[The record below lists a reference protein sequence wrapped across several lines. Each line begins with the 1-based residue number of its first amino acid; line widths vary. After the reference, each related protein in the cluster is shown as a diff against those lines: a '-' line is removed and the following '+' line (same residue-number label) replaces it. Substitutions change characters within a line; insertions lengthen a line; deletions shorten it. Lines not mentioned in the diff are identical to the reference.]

1 MPRAFLLVLDSLG
14 IGGAPDA
21 ASFGDEGANT
31 LGHICDH
38 MTLRV
43 PHMAALGLGKAAEI
57 STGRNPL
64 AAEPLIGQYG
74 VAREVSRGKDTITG
88 HWEMAGVPLAFDW
101 GYFPHTVPAFP
112 PDLVAAIIARARLP
126 GLLAMCHASGTEVI
140 EDYGEEHIRSGK
152 PIAYTSADSVMQ
164 IAAHEEHFGLE
175 RLYEVC
181 RVARELTYAMNIG
194 RIIARPF
201 IGERRGEFTRTGHR
215 KDFSVTPPATTLLA
229 AASQAGREVVA
240 VGKIGDIYAHAG
252 TGREIKVAGN
262 TAFFETTLANMDGLA
277 DGGLLM
283 TNFVDFDTE
292 FGHRRDPIGY
302 GRALEAFDA
311 ELPRLF
317 ARLRAGDLLVLT
329 ADHGN
334 DPTWRGTDHTREQV
348 PVMSYMRGLQPGS
361 FGLRQSFADIGQTIA
376 RHLGLGP
383 LGAGTAWDPL
393 TPGASAPPAAR
404 S

>member
-1 MPRAFLLVLDSLG
+1 MPRAFLLILDSLG

-38 MTLRV
+38 MTLNV
-43 PHMAALGLGKAAEI
+43 PHLASLGLGEAAAI

-64 AAEPLIGQYG
+64 APQPLIGRYG

-88 HWEMAGVPLAFDW
+88 HWEIAGVPLAFDW

-112 PDLVAAIIARARLP
+112 PELIEAIVTQAKLP
-126 GLLAMCHASGTEVI
+126 GLLALRHASGTEVI
-140 EDYGEEHIRSGK
+140 EEFGEEHIATGK
-152 PIAYTSADSVMQ
+152 PIAYTSADSVLQ
-164 IAAHEEHFGLE
+164 IAAHEAHFGLE

-194 RIIARPF
+194 RVIARPF
-201 IGERRGEFTRTGHR
+201 LGEKRGEFARTGHR
-215 KDFSVTPPATTLLA
+215 KDFAVTPPSPTLLDVL
-229 AASQAGREVVA
+229 SKAGRDVVS
-240 VGKIGDIYAHAG
+240 VGKIGDIYAHVG
-252 TGREIKVAGN
+252 TGREIKVSGN
-262 TAFFETTLANMDGLA
+262 RAFMDTTLANMDGLQ
-277 DGGLLM
+277 DGGFLM

-292 FGHRRDPIGY
+292 FGHRRDPVGY

-311 ELPRLF
+311 ELPLVL
-317 ARLRAGDLLVLT
+317 AKLKEGDLLILT

-348 PVMSYMRGLQPGS
+348 PIMTYSCGNRRGS
-361 FGLRQSFADIGQTIA
+361 VGLRQSFSDIGQSVA
-376 RHLGLGP
+376 KHLGVGP
-383 LGAGTAWDPL
+383 LGSGTAW
-393 TPGASAPPAAR
+393 
-404 S
+404 

>member
-1 MPRAFLLVLDSLG
+1 MPRAFLLILDSLG

-38 MTLRV
+38 MVLNV
-43 PHMAALGLGKAAEI
+43 PHLASLGLGEAAAL

-64 AAEPLIGQYG
+64 ASAPLIGRYG

-88 HWEMAGVPLAFDW
+88 HWEIAGVPLAFDW
-101 GYFPHTVPAFP
+101 GYFPPTVPAFP
-112 PDLVAAIIARARLP
+112 PELIEAIVTRAKLP
-126 GLLAMCHASGTEVI
+126 GLLAMHHASGTEVI
-140 EDYGEEHIRSGK
+140 EDYGEEHIATGK
-152 PIAYTSADSVMQ
+152 PIAYTSADSVLQ

-181 RVARELTYAMNIG
+181 RVARELTYDMNIG

-201 IGERRGEFTRTGHR
+201 LGERRGAFARTGHR
-215 KDFSVTPPATTLLA
+215 KDFAVTPPSPTLLEVL
-229 AASQAGREVVA
+229 SKAGRDVVS
-240 VGKIGDIYAHAG
+240 VGKIADIYAHAG
-252 TGREIKVAGN
+252 TGREIKVSGN
-262 TAFFETTLANMDGLA
+262 RAFMDTTLANMDGLG

-283 TNFVDFDTE
+283 TNFVDFDSE

-302 GRALEAFDA
+302 GRALEAFDS
-311 ELPRLF
+311 ELPLI
-317 ARLRAGDLLVLT
+317 LGKLKEGDLLILT

-348 PVMSYMRGLQPGS
+348 PILIYSCGNTPGS
-361 FGLRQSFADIGQTIA
+361 VGLRKSFSDIGQSVA
-376 RHLGLGP
+376 AHLKVGP
-383 LGAGTAWDPL
+383 LGS
-393 TPGASAPPAAR
+393 GASW
-404 S
+404 